1 MDENRS
7 EDSPD
12 SDDSDDSISGSD
24 ESDDSDS
31 ESEESYESDISS
43 LLASTVMND
52 SSGPDSDDLASLS
65 DPGEESQA
73 PLGSDAARGN
83 QTVLDISSDSDIQD
97 RLVAKNK
104 KGVCLPH
111 STRNRQVLTGIHRR
125 AGRPGP
131 RKR

>member
-1 MDENRS
+1 MVLRAVYWVVQRRGKRKNWSVDCN
-7 EDSPD
+7 
-12 SDDSDDSISGSD
+12 
-24 ESDDSDS
+24 
-31 ESEESYESDISS
+31 
-43 LLASTVMND
+43 M
-52 SSGPDSDDLASLS
+52 S

-131 RKR
+131 RKQ